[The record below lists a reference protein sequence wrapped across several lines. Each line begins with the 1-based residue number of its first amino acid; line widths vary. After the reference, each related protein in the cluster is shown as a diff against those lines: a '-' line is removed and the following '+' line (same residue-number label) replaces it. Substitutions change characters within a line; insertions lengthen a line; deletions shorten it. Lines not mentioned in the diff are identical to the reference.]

1 MLLALTLATGCGDT
15 TGPAPVCGEG
25 TVNVQGVCVAEVDPG
40 PPTGHDATNSN
51 SQADATQ
58 PSVDAS
64 TDDPEYQCAPA
75 ESSTRPIG
83 AACERHC
90 QCKAGYC
97 YDEAYLGDFRFC
109 TRDCDGGCEDGSSTV
124 DSYRCL
130 LLGGTLA
137 SKYGLTHT
145 SICQKI
151 CETVEDCKALASA
164 YDQCGNSQ
172 DNSTQWEGQTIAG
185 QKTCQIS
192 AEIE

>member
-1 MLLALTLATGCGDT
+1 
-15 TGPAPVCGEG
+15 
-25 TVNVQGVCVAEVDPG
+25 DPRPG
-40 PPTGHDATNSN
+40 YDATNGAPY
-51 SQADATQ
+51 ADASAR
-58 PSVDAS
+58 PVDTAP
-64 TDDPEYQCAPA
+64 TNPELQGAPA
-75 ESSTRPIG
+75 ESTTRPIG
-83 AACERHC
+83 AACEKHC
-90 QCKAGYC
+90 QCKTGYC

-109 TRDCDGGCEDGSSTV
+109 TRDCDGGCEDGTSSI

-137 SKYGLTHT
+137 SKHDLTHT

-164 YDQCGNSQ
+164 YDQCGDSK

-192 AEIE
+192 AEVQ